1 MPIRSHVTSK
11 HVLQNSKPPRVYLN
25 TSINPNYISVQ
36 PIGQYTC
43 FDLLCMMVLEQ
54 FGNKLLSLFHRGNG
68 SVSQHKVVSQQHS
81 SCSVELLNESSS
93 EMGPMLSIKYLQC
106 IH

>member
-25 TSINPNYISVQ
+25 TSINLNYISVQ

-54 FGNKLLSLFHRGNG
+54 LGNKRQVQSLFFT
-68 SVSQHKVVSQQHS
+68 
-81 SCSVELLNESSS
+81 VETGVCLNT
-93 EMGPMLSIKYLQC
+93 K
-106 IH
+106 